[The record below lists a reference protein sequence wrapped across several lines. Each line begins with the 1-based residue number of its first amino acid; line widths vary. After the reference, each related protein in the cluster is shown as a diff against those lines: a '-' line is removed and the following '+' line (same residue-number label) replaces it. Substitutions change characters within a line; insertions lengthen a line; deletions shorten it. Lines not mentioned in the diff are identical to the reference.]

1 MVVLQARDKGGL
13 TALFWAI
20 RHDRL
25 KAAVVLLDRGAHID
39 CKDRDGYTPL
49 IWAAST
55 GLAAMH
61 TYTLWDFIRYFFC
74 TYAQLRKDS

>member
-55 GLAAMH
+55 GL
-61 TYTLWDFIRYFFC
+61 WDYIRYLFC
-74 TYAQLRKDS
+74 TYAQLRKDT